1 MSNWD
6 RGRNRADDSRD
17 GQSCL
22 VGDSPPMRELRRMI
36 AWVAQNRVPVIIYGE
51 TGTGKELVA
60 AELHARSGRRGAFVP
75 FNVCALGDTLFE
87 DALFGH
93 VRGAYTGAQG
103 DSPGF
108 LREAH
113 GGTLFLDEIGGLATS
128 LQPKL
133 LRAIETGVFRPL
145 GARTDARSEFRVIA
159 ATNERP
165 TELVR
170 DGRFRADLLHRL
182 AGAMITVPTL
192 AQRREDIPLLVEHFL
207 CALPG
212 ESARRATDAA
222 LARLWAED
230 WSGNVRE
237 LRQVVET
244 AAAFGGAVVDE
255 TAVALA
261 LAHRPGLV
269 HETWTDDSVVADRAR
284 LATLVEQH
292 EGHRGRIAEALGVH
306 RTTVY
311 RRMRR
316 CGLLKQSDAR
326 ECSPPMSA
334 RPVRDLASGQPPA
347 LRMVGD

>member
-1 MSNWD
+1 MSIWD
-6 RGRNRADDSRD
+6 RGRDRADDSRD

-75 FNVCALGDTLFE
+75 VNVCAVGDTLFE

-93 VRGAYTGAQG
+93 VRGAYTGAQM

-113 GGTLFLDEIGGLATS
+113 EGTLFLDEIGGLATS
-128 LQPKL
+128 LQAKL

-145 GARTDARSEFRVIA
+145 GARSDVRSEFRVIA
-159 ATNERP
+159 ATNEHP
-165 TELVR
+165 MELVR

-207 CALPG
+207 HALPG
-212 ESARRATDAA
+212 GSGRRATDAA

-244 AAAFGGAVVDE
+244 AAAFGGAELDE
-255 TAVALA
+255 AAVGLA
-261 LAHRPGLV
+261 LAYRPGLV
-269 HETWTDDSVVADRAR
+269 HETWPDDSVVADRAR
-284 LATLVEQH
+284 LASLVEEH
-292 EGHRGRIAEALGVH
+292 EGHRGRIAQALGVH

-326 ECSPPMSA
+326 EHLPPRSA
-334 RPVRDLASGQPPA
+334 RLVHNPTADRPA
-347 LRMVGD
+347 AFRMVGE